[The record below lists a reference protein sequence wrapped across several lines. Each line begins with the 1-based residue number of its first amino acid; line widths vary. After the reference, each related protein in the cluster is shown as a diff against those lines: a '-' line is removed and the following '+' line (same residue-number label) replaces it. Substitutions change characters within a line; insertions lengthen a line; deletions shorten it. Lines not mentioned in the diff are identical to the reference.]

1 MYPYITV
8 RRTQIMLTE
17 AQHAR
22 LRDEAA
28 RSGHSLGELIR
39 RAVDERYGVL
49 SDAERLRLF
58 DGAFGAWAD
67 RQESGAEYVERIRS
81 GTARRLRGSA

>member
-1 MYPYITV
+1 
-8 RRTQIMLTE
+8 MLSE

-28 RSGHSLGELIR
+28 RAGCSLAELIR
-39 RAVDERYGVL
+39 RAVDERYGEL

-58 DGAFGAWAD
+58 DGAFGAWKD
-67 RQESGAEYVERIRS
+67 RQEDGAAYVERIRS
-81 GTARRLRGSA
+81 GSARRLGGAA